1 MPNDQGYNA
10 RLQEHGGP
18 RVKGEQGN
26 GRTLRQRGNSRAYV
40 IARLERDAANGGGRD
55 VMTLLEGVLSGRISA
70 FAAGV
75 EMGYCRRREPTGRGS
90 ENVSKRL
97 DWAMHKLLNPR
108 PDPKAPTG

>member
-1 MPNDQGYNA
+1 MPDDLGHIA
-10 RLQEHGGP
+10 RLGNHGGP
-18 RVKGEQGN
+18 RKKGEQGDDVS
-26 GRTLRQRGNSRAYV
+26 LRHRGNSRAYV

-55 VMTLLEGVLSGRISA
+55 VMALLEGVLSGRISA